1 MPLDKTVDL
10 ALRESFCMIGSDGGI
25 QFEARANSHPRGAA
39 CFATGIRHALD
50 INLPLETIIEKMTS
64 LPCSVVHPVMKGR
77 GVLEEG
83 AIADLTLFDPATIR
97 GNATVEDP
105 NQFSSG
111 IALVIV
117 NGKVAFRAGKVVAKN
132 GVGIKA

>member
-1 MPLDKTVDL
+1 MPLDKTVDV
-10 ALRESFCMIGSDGGI
+10 ALKEPFCMIGSDGGI

-39 CFATGIRHALD
+39 CFATAIRHAFD
-50 INLPLETIIEKMTS
+50 INLSLENILEKMTASPRS
-64 LPCSVVHPVMKGR
+64 LIMPTMKDR

-83 AIADLTLFDPATIR
+83 AIADLTVFDPATIR
-97 GNATVEDP
+97 GNATVENP

-111 IALVIV
+111 IELVIV
-117 NGKVAFRAGKVVAKN
+117 NGKIAFKDGKLMARN